1 MSQTRFMGLPREFV
15 VFDTE
20 TSGMPPSGRLVEI
33 GAMRV
38 RGSHVVDR
46 FQRLVFPE
54 SPIPEQV
61 IAIHGIDDAM
71 VAEAPTADQVVAEF
85 LAWVGKAPLFGHNVA
100 FDARVLAGEA
110 QRFGLQLPTNRTYCT
125 LRAARRLLKR
135 KSHALTAL
143 VEELGLPVGVH
154 HRAMED
160 AEHTLHLY
168 WKMQELLGG
177 SCTESAFQTGR
188 TLDEYQELPPR
199 IPASR
204 QVLCDAA
211 DQGEAVELRYRAASG
226 VLFATLVSPRLFYR
240 RGKATFM
247 EAYCHNA
254 GWYKSYRLDRVTA
267 AQLRPEAAPVVLRRP
282 IGR

>member
-1 MSQTRFMGLPREFV
+1 MGLPREFV

-33 GAMRV
+33 GALRV
-38 RGSHVVDR
+38 RGSHIVDR
-46 FQRLVFPE
+46 FQRLVYPE

-61 IAIHGIDDAM
+61 VAIHGIDDAM
-71 VAEAPTADQVVAEF
+71 VADAPTAEEVVPEF
-85 LAWVGKAPLFGHNVA
+85 LAWVGRAPLVGHNVA

-110 QRFGLQLPTNRTYCT
+110 QRFGLELPANRTLCT

-135 KSHALTAL
+135 PSHALSAL
-143 VEELGLPVGVH
+143 VAELGLPVGVH

-168 WKMQELLGG
+168 WKMQELLGEA
-177 SCTESAFQTGR
+177 CTAGAFHTGR
-188 TLDEYQELPPR
+188 TLDEYQEVPPR

-211 DQGEAVELRYRAASG
+211 DQGEAVELRYRSSSG
-226 VLFATLVSPRLFYR
+226 ALFAALVSPRIFYR

-254 GWYKSYRLDRVTA
+254 GWYKSYRLDRVAA

-282 IGR
+282 PGR